1 MILYKSFKDHGL
13 TYDDFEMIWFDDLLA
28 MVQSFKT
35 NDIAILSHIQP
46 YTNDLQMNYG
56 AKLLTDNAIVW
67 GEGTPNTTLVA
78 LDDFAKKYP
87 ETMKRFL
94 RAENKAIELIKNN
107 PEKAVQILAGK
118 NYYKTPDNVLL
129 AAFKTQ
135 NNATLRPNVDG
146 MMMAINDMVKQN
158 YIKAPTI
165 NIVDTSYLD
174 AALK

>member
-1 MILYKSFKDHGL
+1 
-13 TYDDFEMIWFDDLLA
+13 
-28 MVQSFKT
+28 
-35 NDIAILSHIQP
+35 
-46 YTNDLQMNYG
+46 
-56 AKLLTDNAIVW
+56 
-67 GEGTPNTTLVA
+67 
-78 LDDFAKKYP
+78 
-87 ETMKRFL
+87 MKRFL